1 MQPGVPHLSVSLGK
15 RPQDSTANLVFNWI
29 INTGKIII
37 VSVEL
42 LTLGALGYRFY
53 VDRQI
58 VDLHDQIQHAQLFV
72 TAQAKKEN
80 LYRNLEDRLTSINT
94 INAQAQR
101 KAAYLKQLIS
111 LINTNEFISSNL
123 NVSDTTVEI
132 DGQTYSIFT
141 LNSLIDKLK
150 KNPNVISI
158 SLDELTSLDQG
169 IRFKLTTQIIKDI

>member
-1 MQPGVPHLSVSLGK
+1 MQPGVPHLSVNLGK
-15 RPQDSTANLVFNWI
+15 RPQDSTASLAFNWI

-37 VSVEL
+37 ISVEL

-58 VDLHDQIQHAQLFV
+58 VDLHDQIQRAQLFV
-72 TAQAKKEN
+72 NAQAKKEN
-80 LYRNLEDRLTSINT
+80 LYRNLEDRLTAINKIDT
-94 INAQAQR
+94 QSQK
-101 KAAYLKQLIS
+101 KAAYLKELIS
-111 LINTNEFISSNL
+111 LINANDFISSNL
-123 NVSDTTVEI
+123 NVSDTTVGI

-150 KNPNVISI
+150 KNPNIVSI

-169 IRFKLTTQIIKDI
+169 IKFKLTTQIAKDI